1 MLLKELYRLLSEPLA
16 ARKTAPTVAASPTF
30 AASPTV
36 SPKSDVKSRI
46 EAARSNFY
54 LEEIIRGALEV
65 VKRLIF
71 ELILVS
77 DLVKPK
83 VGISCLNYFK
93 TRMFYLFTVPW
104 IYSDILALKW
114 KHFPSTVTY

>member
-16 ARKTAPTVAASPTF
+16 ARKTAPTVAASSTVAASPTF
-30 AASPTV
+30 AASPAV

-46 EAARSNFY
+46 EAARSTFY

-83 VGISCLNYFK
+83 IIGISCLNYFK
-93 TRMFYLFTVPW
+93 LECFTC
-104 IYSDILALKW
+104 SLCRGFILIFL
-114 KHFPSTVTY
+114 P

>member
-16 ARKTAPTVAASPTF
+16 ARKTAPTVAASSTVPACPTV
-30 AASPTV
+30 AASPAV

-83 VGISCLNYFK
+83 IIGISCLNYFK
-93 TRMFYLFTVPW
+93 LECFTC
-104 IYSDILALKW
+104 SLCRGFILIFL
-114 KHFPSTVTY
+114 P